1 MRVMPSEMCVLSLIS
16 LNIRFLSMNKHFF
29 EIKKKK
35 KTQQT
40 QLHNWNLK
48 KTTTLEIGAKW
59 L

>member
-16 LNIRFLSMNKHFF
+16 LNVRFLSMNKHFF
-29 EIKKKK
+29 EIKKK
-35 KTQQT
+35 TQQT
-40 QLHNWNLK
+40 QQHNCNLKK